1 MWNEERARRWAI
13 NENARPDFVALAKQ
27 SEAFRRELETGARS
41 QLVAMT
47 IPPRGEIGEE
57 VHEGT
62 DQILFFVE
70 GVGEAVLG
78 GERSPVRAGDVVF
91 VTAGTR
97 HNFVNTGDGALRLL
111 TIYAPP
117 EHAPG
122 TVHATKEDAEAAEG
136 H

>member
-1 MWNEERARRWAI
+1 MNQ
-13 NENARPDFVALAKQ
+13 NARPDFVALARQ
-27 SEAFRRELETGARS
+27 SEAFRRELVTGARS

-62 DQILFFVE
+62 DQILSFVE
-70 GVGEAVLG
+70 GVGEAVLE

-97 HNFVNTGDGALRLL
+97 HNFVNTGDGPLRLL

-117 EHAPG
+117 EHPPG